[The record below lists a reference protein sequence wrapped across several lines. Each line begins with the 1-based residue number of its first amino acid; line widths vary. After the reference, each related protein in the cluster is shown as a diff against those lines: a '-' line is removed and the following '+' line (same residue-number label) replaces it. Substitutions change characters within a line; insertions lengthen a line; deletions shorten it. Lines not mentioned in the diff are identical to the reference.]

1 MSIRWHWLAAYLF
14 APISMAVAQNPRSI
28 DVDPGINSVK
38 TLSQNWNDGES
49 IAFYN
54 VPQGSRLLPFDW
66 FLHLQ
71 QPDSTERF
79 LAPDHIRSLGYIP
92 RLKDNDN
99 PNALPIGFVRDAPYE
114 DGTPGLGLTCAAC
127 HTSQINH
134 NGTAFIVDGG
144 PTLGDFEQL
153 MKKVATALQ
162 QTADNDQKFN
172 DFAAALSVVPSSDAG
187 ALLRSSL
194 RSIAR
199 QRAGYNERNLPAQN
213 GHHFG
218 PGRVD
223 AFGAIFNEVAVTF
236 LDIPQNWH
244 AADAPVSYPC
254 LWDAPQ
260 HRSVQWNGAAEN
272 RTSPLGKALFGTP
285 EVGALGRN
293 SGEVLGVFGHVN
305 VNSVE
310 LPIPLPYSSSV
321 NKQNLIA
328 IEKSLKSLWS
338 PKWPENEFGPL
349 DQQMV
354 ARGAE
359 VYMKAKCITCHAI
372 IDREKPDRVVGETI
386 KNVHTDQTLLVNFG
400 RQANTG
406 RLAGRR
412 KTLTRKEKFEQVAP
426 VGVILKHVVERS
438 ILAPNLEP
446 SLIQATLAGILA
458 NNQNEFANELN
469 PGFQMTAAI
478 QAGKKL
484 LIGKFDSLIQKG
496 SDLKVKG
503 GVFRVME
510 KTHDVATEAVGDQRV
525 DLRSMESIQSAA
537 SQLEG
542 IVSVDA
548 TESVGGPDTEAE
560 ATINDA
566 TKEIG
571 YKARPLNGIWATAP
585 YLHNGSVPNLV
596 ELLKP
601 AAMRVKSFHIGSQE
615 FDPANVGFK
624 DDPTKPV
631 FDTTAKGI
639 SNSNQGHEYGA
650 ELSDSERRDLLE
662 YLKSL

>member
-1 MSIRWHWLAAYLF
+1 MSIRWRWFVAFLLAPTSLV
-14 APISMAVAQNPRSI
+14 VAQNPRSI
-28 DVDPGINSVK
+28 DAGPGINLVK
-38 TLSQNWNDGES
+38 TLSQNWSDEES
-49 IAFYN
+49 NRFYN
-54 VPQGSRLLPFDW
+54 VPQGSRLIPLDW
-66 FLHLQ
+66 FVHLE
-71 QPDSTERF
+71 QPDSRKKF
-79 LAPDHIRSLGYIP
+79 LDSDHIRSLGYIP
-92 RLKDNDN
+92 RLKDDDN
-99 PNALPIGFVRDAPYE
+99 PHALPVGFIHDASYE

-134 NGTAFIVDGG
+134 NGTAFVVDGG
-144 PTLGDFEQL
+144 PTMGDFELL
-153 MKKVATALQ
+153 MKRLALALQ
-162 QTADNDQKFN
+162 QTSENEKKFKE
-172 DFAAALSVVPSSDAG
+172 FAENLSVDASSDAG
-187 ALLRSSL
+187 AVLRSSV
-194 RSIAR
+194 RAVAR
-199 QRAGYNERNLPAQN
+199 QRAGYNERNLPE
-213 GHHFG
+213 HDDHPFG

-244 AADAPVSYPC
+244 AANAPVSYPC

-260 HRSVQWNGAAEN
+260 HKSVQWNGAAEN
-272 RTSPLGKALFGTP
+272 RTSPLGEVLFGTK

-305 VNSVE
+305 VNSIE
-310 LPIPLPYSSSV
+310 LPIPLPYSSTV
-321 NKQNLIA
+321 NKENLIK
-328 IEKSLKSLWS
+328 IENSLKSLWS
-338 PKWPENEFGPL
+338 PKWPEDAFGML
-349 DQQMV
+349 DQAMV
-354 ARGAE
+354 ARGAD
-359 VYMKAKCITCHAI
+359 VYEKAKCNTCHSI
-372 IDREKPDRVVGETI
+372 IDRENPKRVVDEKI
-386 KNVHTDQTLLVNFG
+386 RNVQTDQTMLVNFG
-400 RQANTG
+400 RHANTG

-412 KTLTRKEKFEQVAP
+412 KTLTGKETFEKIAP

-446 SLIQATLAGILA
+446 SSIKATLAGILA
-458 NNQNEFANELN
+458 NNQNESVNELN
-469 PGFQMTAAI
+469 PGFQMTATI
-478 QAGKKL
+478 QAGEKL

-503 GVFRVME
+503 GVFRVMQ
-510 KTHDVATEAVGDQRV
+510 KTPDVATETVGDQRI

-548 TESVGGPDTEAE
+548 TESVGGLDAEAE

-601 AAMRVKSFHIGSQE
+601 AAMRVKSFHVGSQE

-624 DDPTKPV
+624 NDPTKPV